1 MTTSEYT
8 DALRAL
14 ADPGLPGLHFPC
26 VHTHRRAGL
35 LFCPQEYIS
44 KVSMVM
50 QEHIRL
56 LYAEIMKGIVN
67 LHLLI
72 ITTFWSSNDNV
83 IFH

>member
-1 MTTSEYT
+1 MHSEPLQT
-8 DALRAL
+8 L
-14 ADPGLPGLHFPC
+14 GCQGCISVC

-50 QEHIRL
+50 QEQIRL

-72 ITTFWSSNDNV
+72 STTFGAAMTTLFFTDPFNLY
-83 IFH
+83 